1 MKNIEK
7 IKSII
12 AEQNPWWKSSFVP
25 KHLAPSTERPL
36 AKYLWER
43 ILKSRLKRYLIV
55 LGPRRVGKTTV
66 MYQTVRHLLNNKIAP
81 EKIQWVRLDHP
92 LLVSL
97 DLGFIVKTAIE
108 LSKATKAQPLYLFLD
123 ELVYAEQWDLWLKTF
138 YDEHWPVV
146 IVASA
151 SASVVLHKEKESGVG
166 RWEEFHLSSYRLTEL
181 LQLYDNKNIKA
192 LSPIKKQGLHS
203 TIEILSNELPH
214 TQFDFEKERKLL
226 MSYGGFPEILIRKK
240 EDDKMFEI
248 EKKLVE
254 DIEDF
259 KKIIRSKKNKN
270 KQNTFEKA
278 LSKKEN
284 KNFQKKSNK
293 TLDPS
298 KDTIQYSE
306 NNSNTID
313 HDTEQKTSYIFD
325 KSSHELAFFQ
335 RTQQILRADAIEK
348 AVYKDIPQAYRI
360 DSPIALEKL
369 LYILATQITDLLS
382 FKNISQDIQEV
393 SPQTLERYMNYLI
406 QTYLIFTLSNYDNN
420 ERDIQRRQKKV
431 YFVDVAIRNA
441 ALLKERDQIF
451 NDPVELGKLY
461 ENLVATHLY
470 HLGKQP
476 HVGLYHWKR
485 GKHEVDFIYDDINQP
500 MAFEIGSSKKHSTK
514 GLTQFLKENPKFQNA
529 CYYVAP
535 DLPFLSPEK
544 SLSGIGKLPLDLLL
558 LATGLQQEKALSH
571 FLGKL

>member
-25 KHLAPSTERPL
+25 KYLAPSTERPL
-36 AKYLWER
+36 AKYLWKHT
-43 ILKSRLKRYLIV
+43 LQTRLKRYLIV

-108 LSKATKAQPLYLFLD
+108 MSKATKTQPLYLFLD
-123 ELVYAEQWDLWLKTF
+123 ELVYAENWELWLKTF

-151 SASVVLHKEKESGVG
+151 SASVVLQKGKESGVG

-192 LSPIKKQGLHS
+192 LSPIKKQSLHS

-214 TQFDFEKERKLL
+214 TQFHFEKERKLL
-226 MSYGGFPEILIRKK
+226 MSHGGFPEILINKKK
-240 EDDKMFEI
+240 EDEMFE
-248 EKKLVE
+248 KLSE
-254 DIEDF
+254 SI
-259 KKIIRSKKNKN
+259 
-270 KQNTFEKA
+270 
-278 LSKKEN
+278 EN
-284 KNFQKKSNK
+284 KLF
-293 TLDPS
+293 L
-298 KDTIQYSE
+298 E
-306 NNSNTID
+306 
-313 HDTEQKTSYIFD
+313 H
-325 KSSHELAFFQ
+325 AFLQ
-335 RTQQILRADAIEK
+335 RTQQMLRADAIER

-369 LYILATQITDLLS
+369 LYILAAQVTGLLS
-382 FKNISQDIQEV
+382 FKNISQDIQTV

-420 ERDIQRRQKKV
+420 ERSIQRRQKKV

-441 ALLKERDQIF
+441 ALLKARDQIF

-500 MAFEIGSSKKHSTK
+500 MAFEIGSSNKHSTK
-514 GLTQFLKENPKFQNA
+514 GLTQFLKENPKFQKA

-535 DLPFLSPEK
+535 DLPFLSSEK
-544 SLSGIGKLPLDLLL
+544 SPSGIGKLPLDLLL
-558 LATGLQQEKALSH
+558 LATGLQQEKALSN

>member
-12 AEQNPWWKSSFVP
+12 ADQNPWWKSSSVP

-36 AKYLWER
+36 AKYLWKR
-43 ILKSRLKRYLIV
+43 MLQTHLKRYLIV

-92 LLVSL
+92 LLVPL
-97 DLGFIVKTAIE
+97 DLGFIVETAIE
-108 LSKATKAQPLYLFLD
+108 MSKATKDQPLYLFLD
-123 ELVYAEQWDLWLKTF
+123 ELVYAENWELWLKTF

-151 SASVVLHKEKESGVG
+151 SASVVLHKGKESGVG

-181 LQLYDNKNIKA
+181 LQLYDNKSIKT
-192 LSPIKKQGLHS
+192 LSSIKKQGLHS

-214 TQFDFEKERKLL
+214 TQFHFEKERKLL
-226 MSYGGFPEILIRKK
+226 MSYGGFPEILINKKK
-240 EDDKMFEI
+240 EDEMFE
-248 EKKLVE
+248 KFVE
-254 DIEDF
+254 LDKSFSELNKSLSELNF
-259 KKIIRSKKNKN
+259 KKNKSN
-270 KQNTFEKA
+270 QAN
-278 LSKKEN
+278 
-284 KNFQKKSNK
+284 QKI
-293 TLDPS
+293 LDTS
-298 KDTIQYSE
+298 RGIIQHFE

-313 HDTEQKTSYIFD
+313 QATEQKTSKIFD
-325 KSSHELAFFQ
+325 KLFSEHAFFQ
-335 RTQQILRADAIEK
+335 RTQQMLRADAIER
-348 AVYKDIPQAYRI
+348 ALYKDIPQAYRI
-360 DSPIALEKL
+360 DSPIVLEKL
-369 LYILATQITDLLS
+369 FYVLAAQVTGLLS
-382 FKNISQDIQEV
+382 FKNISQDIQTA
-393 SPQTLERYMNYLI
+393 SQQTLERYMNYLI

-441 ALLKERDQIF
+441 ALLKERDHIF
-451 NDPVELGKLY
+451 NDSVELGKLY

-470 HLGKQP
+470 HLGKQS
-476 HVGLYHWKR
+476 HAGLYHWKR

-535 DLPFLSPEK
+535 DVSFLSPEK
-544 SLSGIGKLPLDLLL
+544 SSSGIGKLPLDLLL